1 MEYGL
6 FDTVDQCWLG
16 DDKGPKTF
24 TDKKLAQVSA
34 QMTCV
39 QLGWRQDRV
48 KPMPYDGG
56 ADKLKDELGLKLT
69 PAEALKAIEDGR
81 L

>member
-24 TDKKLAQVSA
+24 TDRTLAQASA

-39 QLGWRQDRV
+39 QLGWPQDRV
-48 KPMPYDGG
+48 RPKPMPDGVNRHK
-56 ADKLKDELGLKLT
+56 DDMDLKMT
-69 PAEALKAIEDGR
+69 PAEALRAIEDGR
-81 L
+81 N